1 MLTSMQGMLV
11 THGCKGPNMQAVVLE
26 CLLTRVAGRAE
37 NSPTGSRLG
46 SRSQDFSSI
55 EVDCTYQDF
64 TYKSIYSSSMYM
76 DGE

>member
-1 MLTSMQGMLV
+1 
-11 THGCKGPNMQAVVLE
+11 MQAVVLE
-26 CLLTRVAGRAE
+26 CLLTRVVAGRAE

-64 TYKSIYSSSMYM
+64 TYKSIYSSMYM